1 MKEKIKLWYGQ
12 GLWSAE
18 MVRNAVKKGV
28 LTEDE
33 AAEILGCSRQ
43 NIIDLT
49 KRGKLHPIKTSEKS
63 TLYLKSEILKRNWQ

>member
-12 GLWSAE
+12 GLWSAA

-33 AAEILGCSRQ
+33 AAEILG
-43 NIIDLT
+43 
-49 KRGKLHPIKTSEKS
+49 LHET
-63 TLYLKSEILKRNWQ
+63 KSELL

>member
-18 MVRNAVKKGV
+18 MVRNAVKKNV

-33 AAEILGCSRQ
+33 AAEILG
-43 NIIDLT
+43 LHEA
-49 KRGKLHPIKTSEKS
+49 KLDF
-63 TLYLKSEILKRNWQ
+63 

>member
-1 MKEKIKLWYGQ
+1 MKEKIKLWHGQ

-33 AAEILGCSRQ
+33 AAEILG
-43 NIIDLT
+43 LHET
-49 KRGKLHPIKTSEKS
+49 KLDF
-63 TLYLKSEILKRNWQ
+63 

>member
-12 GLWSAE
+12 GLWSAG

-33 AAEILGCSRQ
+33 AAEILG
-43 NIIDLT
+43 LHET
-49 KRGKLHPIKTSEKS
+49 KS
-63 TLYLKSEILKRNWQ
+63 YF

>member
-1 MKEKIKLWYGQ
+1 MKEKIKLWHGQ

-33 AAEILGCSRQ
+33 AAEILG
-43 NIIDLT
+43 
-49 KRGKLHPIKTSEKS
+49 LHEAKS
-63 TLYLKSEILKRNWQ
+63 DFNLHETKSELP